1 LGALQKERMNISLW
15 THSLRSD
22 WNHGNAHFL
31 RGMAVELQSRGHRVQ
46 LLEPRT
52 SWSAENLVADA
63 GEGALEAYKAAYP
76 TLEPTLYEPDSPDAN
91 VLLEGADL
99 VLMHEW
105 NPPALVKSVGEWGK
119 RNPRSRLFF
128 HDTHHR
134 AASAPSE
141 MAQFDLSGYDGALC
155 FGEVVSEIYRVNKWA
170 KRAWTWHE
178 AADTRVFHPL
188 PDALKQYDLV
198 WIGNWGDGERSREL
212 HEFLIEPVEQLKL
225 RAKIWGVRYPL
236 EALRALDE
244 AGIEY
249 GGYLPNF
256 QAPAQF
262 AQAKLTVHVPRR
274 PYVQAL
280 PGIPTI
286 RPFEAL
292 ACGLPL
298 VCAPWNDCEHLFR
311 EGDFQ
316 FASSGKDMTRA
327 LESLLADDSA
337 RREMA
342 GRGRETVWARH
353 TVANRADELE
363 RVLEEFD

>member
-1 LGALQKERMNISLW
+1 MNISLW

-31 RGMAVELQSRGHRVQ
+31 RGLSVELQTRGHAVQ

-63 GEGALEAYKAAYP
+63 GESALDAYKAAYP
-76 TLEPTLYEPDSPDAN
+76 TLEPTLYEPDSPDINA
-91 VLLEGADL
+91 LLADADL

-105 NPPALVKSVGEWGK
+105 NSPALVKSVGEWRK
-119 RNPRSRLFF
+119 RNPQPRLFF

-134 AASAPSE
+134 AASAPDE

-155 FGEVVSEIYRVNKWA
+155 FGEVVSEIYRANNWA

-178 AADTRVFHPL
+178 AADTRVFRPL
-188 PDALKQYDLV
+188 PDAPKTYDLV
-198 WIGNWGDGERSREL
+198 WIGNWGDGERGREL
-212 HEFLIEPVEQLKL
+212 REFLIEPVKQLGLK
-225 RAKIWGVRYPL
+225 AKIWGVRYPL
-236 EALRALDE
+236 DALQALDE

-256 QAPAQF
+256 QAPAVF
-262 AQAKLTVHVPRR
+262 ARAKLTVHVPRR

-292 ACGLPL
+292 SCGIPL
-298 VCAPWNDCEHLFR
+298 VSAPWHDSEGLFR
-311 EGDFQ
+311 EGDFE
-316 FASSGKDMTRA
+316 FVADGNAMTRA
-327 LESLLADDSA
+327 LESLLADDGA
-337 RREMA
+337 RTAMA
-342 GRGRETVWARH
+342 ARGHETVLARH

-363 RVLEEFD
+363 RVLEELG